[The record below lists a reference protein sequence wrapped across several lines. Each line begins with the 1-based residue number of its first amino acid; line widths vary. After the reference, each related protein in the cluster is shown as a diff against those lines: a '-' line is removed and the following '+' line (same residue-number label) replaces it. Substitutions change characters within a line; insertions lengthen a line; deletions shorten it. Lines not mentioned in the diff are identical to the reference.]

1 MFGRNS
7 TGTDA
12 ARRRGGPHPDD
23 YDTDGNDEPVSPQSA
38 LVARATMQKSPS
50 TDEKQSKT
58 PKDLRSPPPK
68 KKNNKSPSPFG
79 SDWKLEF

>member
-7 TGTDA
+7 TGTDVA
-12 ARRRGGPHPDD
+12 VGGVHPDD

-58 PKDLRSPPPK
+58 PKDLRSPPK
-68 KKNNKSPSPFG
+68 KKKKNKSPSPFG
-79 SDWKLEF
+79 SDWKLEL

>member
-7 TGTDA
+7 TGTDGLA
-12 ARRRGGPHPDD
+12 KVGGVHPDD

-38 LVARATMQKSPS
+38 LVARATMQKSPN

-58 PKDLRSPPPK
+58 PKDLRSPPK
-68 KKNNKSPSPFG
+68 KKKKSPSPFA
-79 SDWKLEF
+79 SDTWKLEL